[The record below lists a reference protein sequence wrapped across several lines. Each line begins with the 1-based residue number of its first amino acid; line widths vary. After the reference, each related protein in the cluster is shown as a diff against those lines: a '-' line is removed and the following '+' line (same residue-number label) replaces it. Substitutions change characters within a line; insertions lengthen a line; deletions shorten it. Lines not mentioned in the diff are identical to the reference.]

1 VRIEFAGIP
10 AYGHVYP
17 MVPLAQA
24 CADAGHEV
32 AIATGPPFLDRL
44 PLPTVPGAPADLT
57 IDNTVAEAQR
67 RHPDAH
73 GPDLMY
79 AMFGDVMAERVL
91 GTLLPRWSE
100 DPPDLVVFE
109 WMNLGAAVAA
119 ELLDVPA
126 AAFAIGIAP
135 AMMDGLH
142 AAARGFRAAD
152 WVTQGQ
158 VPVSRP
164 LIADALVDPR
174 PQSLV
179 AAAGITRTHRIPV
192 RTVAYNEAAEV
203 PAFLESSTRDRP
215 AVYLTL
221 GTVSFGAVEVLQ
233 RALADLADLDVD
245 VLVAVGP
252 EGDPALLGDGSDRV
266 HVERFV
272 DQARVLPLVDVVV
285 HHGGTGTVLGALAAG
300 RAQLLLP
307 QGADQFVNGDLLV
320 KVGAGRVLL
329 NDAQSPGAIGEAVAA
344 LLATDSPERA
354 GAARIQA
361 EIAAAPAP
369 ADVVADL
376 ERLAAR

>member
-1 VRIEFAGIP
+1 MRIEFAGIP
-10 AYGHVYP
+10 AYGHLYP
-17 MVPLAQA
+17 LVPLAQA
-24 CADAGHEV
+24 CAAAGHQV
-32 AIATGPPFLDRL
+32 AFATGPPFLDRL
-44 PLPTVPGAPADLT
+44 PLPTVPGAPVDLT
-57 IDNTVAEAQR
+57 LDDTVAEAQR

-73 GPDLMY
+73 GPDLMF
-79 AMFGDVMAERVL
+79 AMFGDVTAEAVL

-100 DPPDLVVFE
+100 DPPDLVIFE
-109 WMNLGAAVAA
+109 WMDVGAGIAA
-119 ELLDVPA
+119 ELLDIPT
-126 AAFAIGIAP
+126 AAFAIGNVPSIIEG
-135 AMMDGLH
+135 MH

-152 WVTQGQ
+152 WSGRGQ
-158 VPVSRP
+158 VPVARP
-164 LIADALVDPR
+164 LITDALIDPC
-174 PQSLV
+174 PPSLA
-179 AAAGITRTHRIPV
+179 AAAGGARTPRIPL
-192 RTVAYNEAAEV
+192 RTVAFNEDTGGV
-203 PAFLESSTRDRP
+203 PAFLESKRGHP

-221 GTVSFGAVEVLQ
+221 GTVAYGAVEVLQ

-252 EGDPALLGDGSDRV
+252 DGDPSLLGEVSDRV

-300 RAQLLLP
+300 RPQLLLP

-320 KVGAGRVLL
+320 KVGAGRVLT

-344 LLATDSPERA
+344 LLRPDSPERA
-354 GAARIQA
+354 GAARIQD
-361 EIAAAPAP
+361 EIAATPSP

>member
-10 AYGHVYP
+10 AYGHLYP
-17 MVPLAQA
+17 MVPLAQG
-24 CADAGHEV
+24 CAAAGHQV

-44 PLPTVPGAPADLT
+44 PLPTVPGVPADLSLDDT
-57 IDNTVAEAQR
+57 IAEAKR
-67 RHPDAH
+67 RHPEVH

-79 AMFGDVMAERVL
+79 AMFGDVTAERAL
-91 GTLLPRWSE
+91 ETLLPRWSE
-100 DPPDLVVFE
+100 DPPDLVVLE
-109 WMNLGAAVAA
+109 WMNLGAAIAA
-119 ELLDVPA
+119 ELLDIPS
-126 AAFAIGIAP
+126 AAFAIGNVPSIIE
-135 AMMDGLH
+135 GLH

-152 WVTQGQ
+152 WATRGQ
-158 VPVSRP
+158 VPVARP
-164 LIADALVDPR
+164 LIADALIDPC
-174 PQSLV
+174 PPALAAV
-179 AAAGITRTHRIPV
+179 AGVARTPRIPL
-192 RTVAYNEAAEV
+192 RTVAFNEAGEV
-203 PAFLESSTRDRP
+203 PAFLQSKRVVP

-233 RALADLADLDVD
+233 RALADLADLDVE

-252 EGDPALLGDGSDRV
+252 DGDPSLLGEVSDRV

-300 RAQLLLP
+300 RPQLLLP

-320 KVGAGRVLL
+320 KVGAGRVLT
-329 NDAQSPGAIGEAVAA
+329 NDAQSPGAIGEAVAG
-344 LLATDSPERA
+344 LLITDSPERA
-354 GAARIQA
+354 AAGRIED
-361 EIAAAPAP
+361 EIAAAPSP